1 MKGLKHFANLYAEGQ
16 YAEVVSQLSAIEII
30 DRNLLSLRGISYKAL
45 GKLVEAI
52 ADLEA
57 AAEDNQDT
65 NIYTNLGNTYREAGN
80 LKGAIKAYTVAINS
94 DNDNYNA
101 HEAIGFA
108 YFDTGNLNKA
118 TLAFKHCVN
127 LQPNSERANYYLG
140 EAYRK
145 TGNIEK
151 SKASYSKS
159 SFHLSKAQLLE
170 CVYLTSSPEVFAEYY
185 AGADKSFLRNPLS
198 GSIIAHSNYFQ
209 ETEIDDQF
217 CQDPMSLIGTGKIE
231 NDETFSEGDLEG
243 VINYIKSETLDNRSQ
258 PLLTKGY
265 QTAGNLF
272 LTTHTSIK
280 KLEECIAKKITLY
293 RDSIGPNCGIN
304 SHFPTK
310 YTLYGWAVNITSGGK
325 LNRHMHKEGW
335 ISGCVYLQI
344 PPKKSERDGAIL
356 FTISNDNYPQAKK
369 PPKETTLSIKER
381 MICLFPSSLH
391 HGTIP
396 FESNERRI
404 CVAFDIIPK
413 NAQ

>member
-1 MKGLKHFANLYAEGQ
+1 MKGIKHFAYLYGKGQ
-16 YAEVVSQLSAIEII
+16 FAEVVSQLSAIEIS

-57 AAEDNQDT
+57 AAEGNQDT
-65 NIYTNLGNTYREAGN
+65 NIYTNLGNAYREAGN

-94 DNDNYNA
+94 DIDNYNA

-108 YFDTGNLNKA
+108 YFDTGNLDKA
-118 TLAFKHCVN
+118 TLAFKHCVK

-170 CVYLTSSPEVFAEYY
+170 CVYLTSKPEDFAKYY
-185 AGADKSFLRNPLS
+185 AGADKSSLRNPLS
-198 GSIIAHSNYFQ
+198 GSIIAHSNYFHG
-209 ETEIDDQF
+209 TELDDQF
-217 CQDPMSLIGTGKIE
+217 CQDPMKLIGTGKISD
-231 NDETFSEGDLEG
+231 DEAFSEGDLEN

-258 PLLTKGY
+258 PLLTNGY

-272 LTTHTSIK
+272 LTRHASVK
-280 KLEECIAKKITLY
+280 KLEVSIAKKISLY
-293 RDSIGPNCGIN
+293 RDSIGPACGIN
-304 SHFPTK
+304 TYFPAN

-325 LNRHMHKEGW
+325 LDRHMHKEGW

-356 FTISNDNYPQAKK
+356 FTISNDNYPQAKTS
-369 PPKETTLSIKER
+369 PKEVTISIKER

-396 FESNERRI
+396 FQSNGRRI

-413 NAQ
+413 NGP